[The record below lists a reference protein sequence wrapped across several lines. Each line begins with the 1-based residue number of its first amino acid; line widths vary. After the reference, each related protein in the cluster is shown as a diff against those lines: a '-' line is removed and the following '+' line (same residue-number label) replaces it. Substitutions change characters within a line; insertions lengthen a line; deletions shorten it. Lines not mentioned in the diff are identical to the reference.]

1 MGTGCVRRSRPLHGS
16 IPPGD
21 SHDQA
26 TSKREVKA
34 ALTDLEAAVAAGKAS
49 LDDMT
54 LSELLE
60 RWMEHI
66 TGLGRAET
74 TLYHYQKYIDREIAP
89 VLGAIRLSKLKA
101 LDIDRLYTKLRK
113 RGLAPATIARS
124 TRSCALR

>member
-1 MGTGCVRRSRPLHGS
+1 
-16 IPPGD
+16 
-21 SHDQA
+21 
-26 TSKREVKA
+26 
-34 ALTDLEAAVAAGKAS
+34 
-49 LDDMT
+49 MT
-54 LSELLE
+54 FADLLE

-74 TLYHYQKYIDREIAP
+74 TLDHYQQYIDREIAP